1 MSKGNDKENISIF
14 YLLNNFKYTIICS
27 VFFVFIIIIKIFEIG
42 KRKNDASS
50 KISAS
55 KNDSIFQTRN
65 LRKKRNEKKKKE
77 NNILKNGLE
86 EGKEEDN
93 DDTSFQTVQSLE
105 EKDQNYHF
113 HQKNKNF
120 LKSQKIKNLKN
131 INENEKEINGK
142 FGYTKFNLYFKK
154 EDSLESGSVENKNTE
169 KEIPEIN
176 LIDEK
181 ELKKDLKE
189 KQDLL
194 NEMKFNLLDLII
206 FIKDLETKIN
216 EKLRIESEDYLK
228 NQIKSNIFKMSN
240 AFRFL
245 NNIRLILFSRK
256 IVNKIIQNEVKNNE
270 KIHISK
276 TVFLNDLSGFNYKND
291 EQKLKLYVSAFIV
304 QIGDGKLSQNNYN
317 LVLDFLYYLKN
328 YLNNSVHLVNK
339 IEEFTTSKQF
349 YLMFYYNNEKE
360 KNEIN
365 IKNINPNSIKIEY
378 KNENLKNM
386 NEISIMIKNKNFI
399 FGLDNINNGN
409 SNKKTTKIEDI
420 NIAINNTLNL
430 KKDIENLNNY
440 ILYNDLKS
448 HLTKEYE
455 NNNFE
460 EESIHNFSY
469 SFSLH
474 DLEDDSINNLKK
486 VFVNFFS
493 QNENGNTNNKS
504 LSKILEEEK
513 KKIRSEYLK
522 IIKKLMLSENII
534 NNIDESYITF
544 EQKNKILIEKLKRYK
559 ERIKDNIN
567 TIRKWLNDNY
577 DIVSKYY
584 DLLLLSTL
592 FKIKVEV
599 WKKSLLMMKTFF
611 LLKKYFKNGKRIL
624 MKNILEK

>member
-77 NNILKNGLE
+77 KNILKNGLE

-142 FGYTKFNLYFKK
+142 FGYTKFNLYFNK

-328 YLNNSVHLVNK
+328 YLNN
-339 IEEFTTSKQF
+339 
-349 YLMFYYNNEKE
+349 
-360 KNEIN
+360 
-365 IKNINPNSIKIEY
+365 IKNINPNSMKIEY